1 MMRFV
6 CILLLCLVP
15 LQSVAQ
21 PASSPSEIWVG
32 EYRLQF
38 KELRARSRIRIA
50 DTLLCLDEY
59 DYVYLEGYIEEDTLR
74 CAARVARAKADRDS
88 ICDTSKTQIRERCK
102 QAEESLRSDLK
113 SMTKRFR
120 DAQSDLDSALQAH
133 KSEIIKHYVVEA
145 VISTALLGVITV
157 FIIK

>member
-6 CILLLCLVP
+6 CVILLCLMP
-15 LQSVAQ
+15 LQTIAQ
-21 PASSPSEIWVG
+21 PADGSSMIWVG

-38 KELRARSRIRIA
+38 KELRVDSRIRIA

-59 DYVYLEGYIEEDTLR
+59 DYVYLEGYVEDTTLR

-88 ICDTSKTQIRERCK
+88 ICDTSKGQIRKRCK
-102 QAEESLRSDLK
+102 QAEEALRLDLE

-120 DAQSDLDSALQAH
+120 DAQDDLDSAIQAH
-133 KSEIIKHYVVEA
+133 KSEITKHYVVEA
-145 VISTALLGVITV
+145 VISAALLGVITV